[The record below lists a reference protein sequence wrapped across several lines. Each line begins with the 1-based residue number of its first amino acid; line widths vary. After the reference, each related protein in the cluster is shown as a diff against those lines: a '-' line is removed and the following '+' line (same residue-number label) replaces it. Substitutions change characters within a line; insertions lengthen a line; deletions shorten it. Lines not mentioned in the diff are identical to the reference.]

1 MSIALHTVFILNENI
16 KWLEEFIMYYIHLGI
31 EHFYLYDNEG
41 SSGGDGTQSHNK
53 YGFEASTTSSAENRN
68 IFNNILLKYSKYIT
82 HIMWQ
87 PIDNNKIIYG
97 QKESILECIN
107 KYGHLHE
114 WMCFVDI
121 DEFIF
126 SEKDIKLGEYLN
138 SLGKNVSCV
147 KLIQKKFLDRFL
159 TKEKYITQEYAS
171 INNFKI
177 GTEWAP
183 KNIIRCKDF
192 IKLRDIHNIY
202 TKNTTIV
209 PHTDVLRFNHYNV
222 NDKQIKWMV
231 GFYKL
236 RSPVT
241 INGIDD
247 GMKRYKFLFESP

>member
-16 KWLEEFIMYYIHLGI
+16 KWLEEFIIYYIHLGI
-31 EHFYLYDNEG
+31 EQFYLYDNEG
-41 SSGGDGTQSHNK
+41 SSGGDGTQTHNK
-53 YGFEASTTSSAENRN
+53 YGFEVNTSSSLENR
-68 IFNNILLKYSKYIT
+68 ILFNNILLKYSKYIT
-82 HIMWQ
+82 HIIWQ
-87 PIDNNKIIYG
+87 PIHNNQIIYG
-97 QKESILECIN
+97 QKESILDCMN
-107 KYGHLHE
+107 KYRNLYD

-126 SEKDIKLGEYLN
+126 SEKDVKLGEYLN
-138 SLGKNVSCV
+138 SLDENVSCV

-192 IKLRDIHNIY
+192 INVRDIHNIH
-202 TKNTTIV
+202 TKNRTIV
-209 PHTDVLRFNHYNV
+209 ANTSVLRFNHYNV
-222 NDKQIKWMV
+222 NDKHTIWVTK
-231 GFYKL
+231 FYKL
-236 RSPVT
+236 SSPLT

-247 GMKRYKFLFESP
+247 GMKRYKFLFE

>member
-1 MSIALHTVFILNENI
+1 MNKLLLLNN
-16 KWLEEFIMYYIHLGI
+16 LDF
-31 EHFYLYDNEG
+31 
-41 SSGGDGTQSHNK
+41 T
-53 YGFEASTTSSAENRN
+53 
-68 IFNNILLKYSKYIT
+68 FNNNNEAYIELLENYSY
-82 HIMWQ
+82 
-87 PIDNNKIIYG
+87 NNKIIYG